1 MFPSIA
7 HATKI
12 KRLSATVCVAAL
24 ATFGI
29 APASAQPVLQNK
41 LLAKAQPDECFVSL
55 ASPQN
60 LPLSANPCTNPG
72 TIKKVDQAYAW
83 GLTKIDSSKRV
94 WFGTAANVECLVLQL
109 YLGLDTPMQTP
120 SYACEFSQSQFAKNY
135 FAALGQPV
143 PANFPG
149 DWRPPKLY
157 YYDYSAAGQLVDVGV
172 TMDAASQRL
181 LASTLGIRSAGSGLP
196 QAGGGFGGSSAT
208 TGVIFFAG
216 PSLDGRAI
224 NVFAFKDTGQFI
236 ASTRMP
242 VYNDIRQ
249 WIVANNTLYTGV
261 RDTAT
266 GGGVILKWVGDAT
279 PANVF
284 NFAPVGQTDAE
295 VAYFT
300 ATTGPNA
307 RLYVTTW
314 GGINVLGLGNTSR
327 SAKMTAG
334 ELADV
339 PALPM
344 SGVWASPVLPANGG
358 LPTPV
363 NGTSWTKIW
372 DVSNYEVDP
381 NVAATLFGGAI
392 GTLNNQVYWGLMQ
405 VPFTGVEVLMN
416 RCPGAISGATD
427 ALKAI
432 AYTTRP
438 IPIFR
443 ADGSGATPPATSS
456 LLYGSTNLYKSTC
469 VPNNPVS
476 AAANTLQWT
485 QVPNASGQTP
495 LYGAA
500 GFGNPFNTY
509 TWASATYKQKLYFGT
524 FDWSYIASDGLPNIA
539 QALGVTLPG
548 NAVSL
553 LQQYMGLGAPFYG
566 ADIWRFDNTTSKAVA
581 ESQDGLGNFL
591 NYGVRTLY
599 GGTDYLFAGTANP
612 MNLKTVDTSQF
623 TPGGGMKGGWEVRQ
637 LTGASSIWSVPQ
649 YLIGNGA
656 QPLKAAR

>member
-1 MFPSIA
+1 MFAYIT
-7 HATKI
+7 HAMKT
-12 KRLSATVCVAAL
+12 KRLSATVCAAAL
-24 ATFGI
+24 ATLGM
-29 APASAQPVLQNK
+29 APASAQPVLQNQ

-60 LPLSANPCTNPG
+60 LPLSANPCTNAG
-72 TIKKVDQAYAW
+72 SIKKVDQAYAW
-83 GLTKIDSSKRV
+83 GLTKIDSSSRV

-109 YLGLDTPMQTP
+109 YLGLNTPMQTP

-172 TMDAASQRL
+172 TMDAASQKL
-181 LASTLGIRSAGSGLP
+181 LASTLGIRSAGSALAP
-196 QAGGGFGGSSAT
+196 VSFGEASAAN
-208 TGVIFFAG
+208 GVIFFAG
-216 PSLDGRAI
+216 PALSGKAI
-224 NVFAFKDTGQFI
+224 NLFAFKDTGQFI
-236 ASTRMP
+236 ASTQMP

-249 WIVANNTLYTGV
+249 WIVANNALYTGV
-261 RDTAT
+261 RDTAS
-266 GGGVILKWVGDAT
+266 GAGVILKWIGDAT

-284 NFAPVGQTDAE
+284 KFAPVGQTDAE

-314 GGINVLGLGNTSR
+314 GGINVLGIGQSSSSSPKR
-327 SAKMTAG
+327 TA
-334 ELADV
+334 ADG
-339 PALPM
+339 ADTQLPM
-344 SGVWASPVLPANGG
+344 SGVWVSPVLPANGA
-358 LPTPV
+358 LPDSTAP
-363 NGTSWTKIW
+363 WTKIW
-372 DVSNYEVDP
+372 DVSKYEVDP
-381 NVAATLFGGAI
+381 NVAVTLFGGAI

-405 VPFTGVEVLMN
+405 VPFTGVEVLMKS
-416 RCPGAISGATD
+416 CPGALQSSTD
-427 ALKAI
+427 ALQAI

-443 ADGSGATPPATSS
+443 ADGTGAAPPASSS
-456 LLYGSTNLYKSTC
+456 LLYGSANLYKSTC
-469 VPNNPVS
+469 VNGNPTS
-476 AAANTLQWT
+476 AAGNTLQWA

-509 TWASATYKQKLYFGT
+509 TWSAATYKQKLYFGT
-524 FDWSYIASDGLPNIA
+524 FDWSYIAMDGLPNIA
-539 QALGVTLPG
+539 QALGVTLPS
-548 NAVSL
+548 NAQL
-553 LQQYMGLGAPFYG
+553 LLLQYMGIAAPYYG
-566 ADIWRFDNTTSKAVA
+566 ADVWRFDNTTSKAVA

-599 GGTDYLFAGTANP
+599 GGSDYLFAGTANP

-623 TPGGGMKGGWEVRQ
+623 TPLGGMKGGWEVRR
-637 LTGASSIWSVPQ
+637 LTGSSSTIWTPQ
-649 YLIGNGA
+649 PLIGQA
-656 QPLKAAR
+656 PQAAKAAR